1 MEEYCDGPSLFFL
14 LPLHYMD
21 RCFGYS
27 IFRFGNVRNAESRV
41 FAEWNRN
48 IGVALEYLRVRT
60 KLESINQRILISS
73 IRDTLTGIYNRKGYN
88 RFADAIFRKACDE
101 NKKLLIIMADL
112 DRLKMIPTDISKVT
126 TP

>member
-1 MEEYCDGPSLFFL
+1 M
-14 LPLHYMD
+14 
-21 RCFGYS
+21 
-27 IFRFGNVRNAESRV
+27 RNAESRV

-101 NKKLLIIMADL
+101 NKKLLIDNTIL
-112 DRLKMIPTDISKVT
+112 HNNIPS
-126 TP
+126 